1 MARRDGRRSGLAF
14 AATSFDRSSAVRLK
28 GSIGDSPRV
37 PIIRVFAWVVGLLLW
52 LTALVVA
59 VVGLIALLENRYVSG
74 LLIFGLAAALIAV
87 GAFLIARLG

>member
-1 MARRDGRRSGLAF
+1 M
-14 AATSFDRSSAVRLK
+14 
-28 GSIGDSPRV
+28 